1 IIGAASGNSTSRNV
15 SIKPNYV
22 GIVGEFTDPSDP
34 DNVINGCADLL
45 YAIPISQGIRDTLKT
60 QRLLLGQQ
68 SDVYWTEP
76 YDLYVANPSTTD
88 PTAMMVPNL
97 INFLM
102 LDMAKAAETQM
113 F

>member
-1 IIGAASGNSTSRNV
+1 M
-15 SIKPNYV
+15 
-22 GIVGEFTDPSDP
+22 
-34 DNVINGCADLL
+34 
-45 YAIPISQGIRDTLKT
+45 KT

-76 YDLYVANPSTTD
+76 YDLYVADPGTND